1 MKKRIALVVTM
12 LGAIFAFAGSA
23 VAAPPP
29 PTPCTD
35 NSYASKT
42 TTKNFDVP
50 AGATCD
56 LSWATINGNVT
67 VEGSLVTF
75 GTTTFNGNVTVTGGS
90 FDASNWGVKING
102 NLIITDPAESTQ
114 SGFYGNQG
122 GTSSEITGNLTYT
135 ITHDYPQYHQPSL
148 YFGGGTKIDGNFTYN
163 TGGRIGPPGWGYIT
177 APDPTGL
184 TVVKNTYIS

>member
-1 MKKRIALVVTM
+1 MKKRIALVVAM

-29 PTPCTD
+29 PTSCTD

-67 VEGSLVTF
+67 VEGSLVTY
-75 GTTTFNGNVTVTGGS
+75 GTTTFNGNVTVNPGGT
-90 FDASNWGVKING
+90 FAASNWGVKING
-102 NLIITDPAESTQ
+102 NLLITNPEGAN
-114 SGFYGNQG
+114 GFWGNQG
-122 GTSSEITGNLTYT
+122 GTSSEVTGNLTYT
-135 ITHDYPQYHQPSL
+135 LTRDYPLYQQPYI